1 MQKQKKLAIQM
12 SIFVLV
18 IVISFSLILLN
29 EKDLPYI
36 TDRIDL
42 KFTNY
47 LETNYQN
54 ILDDLKVEKTTY
66 TNSTY
71 QAIVSSKEN
80 PNLHFTLIYK
90 NKKVTDTYKK
100 DYLEGNTI
108 LKNISTTLEKD
119 LKKKYGYDF
128 KVVNLASL
136 DTYNDELKDY
146 IIKYN
151 SFSDL
156 KIYTL
161 EISYKTTM
169 NAKDLSNTISNTYTE
184 LLTESVIPKSYTFIL
199 TDSKDITK
207 TVKIENLTSKI
218 IEDKTTLNKII
229 DAIINDENKEVLT
242 NNNISY
248 EYL

>member
-66 TNSTY
+66 TNSAY

-80 PNLHFTLIYK
+80 PNLYFNLIYK

-119 LKKKYGYDF
+119 LKKKHF
-128 KVVNLASL
+128 LR
-136 DTYNDELKDY
+136 
-146 IIKYN
+146 
-151 SFSDL
+151 
-156 KIYTL
+156 
-161 EISYKTTM
+161 
-169 NAKDLSNTISNTYTE
+169 
-184 LLTESVIPKSYTFIL
+184 
-199 TDSKDITK
+199 
-207 TVKIENLTSKI
+207 
-218 IEDKTTLNKII
+218 
-229 DAIINDENKEVLT
+229 
-242 NNNISY
+242 
-248 EYL
+248 

>member
-66 TNSTY
+66 TNSAY

-80 PNLHFTLIYK
+80 PATA
-90 NKKVTDTYKK
+90 V
-100 DYLEGNTI
+100 
-108 LKNISTTLEKD
+108 
-119 LKKKYGYDF
+119 
-128 KVVNLASL
+128 ARW
-136 DTYNDELKDY
+136 
-146 IIKYN
+146 
-151 SFSDL
+151 
-156 KIYTL
+156 
-161 EISYKTTM
+161 
-169 NAKDLSNTISNTYTE
+169 
-184 LLTESVIPKSYTFIL
+184 
-199 TDSKDITK
+199 
-207 TVKIENLTSKI
+207 VKGPT
-218 IEDKTTLNKII
+218 
-229 DAIINDENKEVLT
+229 
-242 NNNISY
+242 
-248 EYL
+248 